1 MRFRDLLSRSVG
13 YWRYSGAT
21 LGGSFG
27 ALVLALWVIADE
39 LEMFGLRYGSPDF
52 DLASLVVLFILC
64 AVAAFIGSATG
75 GVADLV
81 LGFANAV
88 VLWRIQHMH
97 PLSKPVR
104 WSPRAA
110 GLISAAMS
118 LLLVPP
124 MLQLL
129 TNWLLPIRN
138 TIGPVPWL
146 DPLLLGAEVVA
157 AAASWW
163 ITGHVAVTEN
173 LRGD

>member
-1 MRFRDLLSRSVG
+1 MARPISTSHLWSYFSYCALSQRS
-13 YWRYSGAT
+13 SGQQ
-21 LGGSFG
+21 
-27 ALVLALWVIADE
+27 
-39 LEMFGLRYGSPDF
+39 R
-52 DLASLVVLFILC
+52 
-64 AVAAFIGSATG
+64 
-75 GVADLV
+75 GVAGIV